1 MVFIQKA
8 IKIHVYNHENY
19 GFEKRR
25 TLVKYI
31 ITMFLAL
38 VVGVLL
44 ESWRENRI
52 FRVKRYCIP
61 ISDKKEE
68 KKAKEEKLK
77 IVFLSDLHDHTYGNE
92 NDVLYEAVW
101 KEKPDVILIGGDMLI
116 GKHHVALDAARSFC
130 SKLPKI
136 APVYYAMGN
145 HEQRMKTY
153 PERYGDAIERYIQS
167 LKNEGIHIL
176 DNDSTEIEFSG
187 RWIRVTGVNLPME
200 CYKHHDK
207 IGKKDIETF
216 VGKSSKE
223 AYQILLAHDPGHFAG
238 YKEWG
243 ADLVLAGHLHG
254 GVARIPGWRGVIT
267 PHLHLFPKY
276 SGEMTTE
283 DSHTMIVSKGL
294 GTHTIPFRI
303 FNYPEIVVFEL

>member
-1 MVFIQKA
+1 M
-8 IKIHVYNHENY
+8 
-19 GFEKRR
+19 
-25 TLVKYI
+25 KYI
-31 ITMFLAL
+31 IAVFFIL

-44 ESWRENRI
+44 ESWRENRS
-52 FRVKRYCIP
+52 FRVKRYCLP
-61 ISDKKEE
+61 NFDKNENQ
-68 KKAKEEKLK
+68 EKLK
-77 IVFLSDLHDHTYGNE
+77 VVFLSDLHDHTYGNA
-92 NDVLYEAVW
+92 NDVLYEAVR

-116 GKHHVALDAARSFC
+116 GKHHVALNAAQGFC
-130 SKLPKI
+130 SKLPKL

-153 PERYGDAIERYIQS
+153 PERYGDAIERYVQS
-167 LKNEGIHIL
+167 LKNAGVHFL
-176 DNDSTEIEFSG
+176 DNDSTEFEFSG
-187 RWIRVTGVNLPME
+187 RLIRVSGVNLPLTF
-200 CYKHHDK
+200 YKHHDN
-207 IGKKDIETF
+207 IEKKDIEKL
-216 VGKSSKE
+216 VGKASEE
-223 AYQILLAHDPGHFAG
+223 AYQILLAHDPGYFEI

-243 ADLVLAGHLHG
+243 ADLVLSGHLHG

-283 DSHTMIVSKGL
+283 GTHTMIVSKGL